1 MTYGKIENEKL
12 IYAPYRIV
20 LGGMQIFNPTT
31 DHLTQAGYKP
41 VTETPMPEDP
51 APEGQHYE
59 KTYTDAGDTIT
70 QGWTLVEN
78 EEAEPSGKTLEERV
92 TDLEAGQAEMDR
104 IFEEVVNSESGI
116 L

>member
-12 IYAPYRIV
+12 ICAPYRIV
-20 LGGMQIFNPTT
+20 LGGMQIFNPTP

-51 APEGQHYE
+51 APDGQHYE
-59 KTYTDAGDTIT
+59 PTYSDSGDTIT

-78 EEAEPSGKTLEERV
+78 EEVEPAGRTIEERI

-104 IFEEVVNSESGI
+104 IFEEVVNNAC
-116 L
+116 

>member
-1 MTYGKIENEKL
+1 MYAKLENSTL
-12 IYAPYRIV
+12 VIAPRRII
-20 LGGMQIFNPTT
+20 LNGMQIFNPTT

-41 VTETPMPEDP
+41 VTETPIPEDP

-59 KTYTDAGDTIT
+59 AQYTDSGDTIT

-78 EEAEPSGKTLEERV
+78 EEVEPAGKTLEERV
-92 TDLEAGQAEMDR
+92 TDLETGQAEMDR
-104 IFEEVVNSESGI
+104 IFEGVVNSESGI